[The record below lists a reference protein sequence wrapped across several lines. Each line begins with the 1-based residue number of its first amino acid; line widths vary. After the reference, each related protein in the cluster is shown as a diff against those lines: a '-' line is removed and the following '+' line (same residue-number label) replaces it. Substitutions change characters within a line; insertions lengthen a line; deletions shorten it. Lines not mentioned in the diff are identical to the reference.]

1 YRWPSRRRHPGGA
14 WGRTAAGRYRGGSRP
29 IARGRRRDS
38 MTRHDPV
45 VVWPRRDLRLHH
57 YRALSDAVASGRP
70 VAPLFVFDPALLRG
84 RFASPNR
91 TWFLLA
97 TIVAL
102 RRELEARGSRLF
114 VRVGDPS
121 GVLPAFAREIRAREV
136 VVSRDH
142 TPYGRRRDRAV
153 ATALADA
160 QIDLRAKRGLLIH
173 EPESLVTGAGAGYTV
188 LRPFLPRCHR
198 ASGPATGSSSLS
210 CAAGRRAGCPTSC
223 LHRTSCRPSRQMPA
237 RCLTLPGSASMVR
250 QRRRHG
256 SPTLASG
263 RRVGDSRRG
272 STPVGPSTTTG
283 HGIVLTT
290 RTPRRTRRRTSG
302 CAPSPRDTSPR

>member
-1 YRWPSRRRHPGGA
+1 
-14 WGRTAAGRYRGGSRP
+14 
-29 IARGRRRDS
+29 

-45 VVWPRRDLRLHH
+45 VVWLRRDLRLHDH
-57 YRALSDAVASGRP
+57 PALSDAVASGRP
-70 VAPLFVFDPALLRG
+70 VAPLFVFDPALLHG

-97 TIVAL
+97 SIVAL

-121 GVLPAFAREIRAREV
+121 GVLPAFAREIRAGEV

-188 LRPFLPRCHR
+188 FGPFLRRWEALPMRDILPAPDKLPTVEADAVLFVVLVSGVVVVAITTLVFVPVALTVALTVIATDAPGARLVIVQSRACAVVVHDPALVVADTNETLAGAASDTFTLAA
-198 ASGPATGSSSLS
+198 ASGPLF
-210 CAAGRRAGCPTSC
+210 
-223 LHRTSCRPSRQMPA
+223 
-237 RCLTLPGSASMVR
+237 
-250 QRRRHG
+250 
-256 SPTLASG
+256 
-263 RRVGDSRRG
+263 
-272 STPVGPSTTTG
+272 
-283 HGIVLTT
+283 LTT
-290 RTPRRTRRRTSG
+290 RL
-302 CAPSPRDTSPR
+302 